1 MANTADT
8 PACAG
13 LRLFLDTADRAAWD
27 RWLPTGLFYGVTT
40 NPTILER
47 AGLKCRLPVL
57 ADVVRDS
64 LRHAIAEAQV
74 QTWGVQ
80 TESLVENGR
89 ALAALDR
96 RVVVKVPATLAGVR
110 AAAALHRSGVR
121 TTLTAVYAAHQA
133 LIGAAAGCDYVA
145 PYFGRIGDAGRDAM
159 AEMAAMTAI
168 LAASAR
174 PTRLLVASIRTPA
187 DLAMLA
193 AAGVN
198 TFTIGPAVAE
208 ALFDVQA
215 TSDAA
220 AEFEAAASR

>member
-1 MANTADT
+1 MTNAAEPVAN
-8 PACAG
+8 PG

-57 ADVVRDS
+57 TDLVRDA

-133 LIGAAAGCDYVA
+133 LIGAAAGADYVA

-159 AEMAAMTAI
+159 AEMTAMMAI
-168 LAASAR
+168 LAASAS
-174 PTRLLVASIRTPA
+174 PTRLLVASIRAPA

-193 AAGVN
+193 AAGMN

-208 ALFDVQA
+208 ALFDVEA
-215 TSDAA
+215 TTDAA
-220 AEFEAAASR
+220 GEFEAAALR

>member
-1 MANTADT
+1 MTNRAEASAD
-8 PACAG
+8 AG
-13 LRLFLDTADRAAWD
+13 LRLFLDTADRAAWE

-40 NPTILER
+40 NPALLER

-57 ADVVRDS
+57 ADLVRDA
-64 LRHAIAEAQV
+64 LRHGIAEAQV

-80 TESLVENGR
+80 TEWLIENGL
-89 ALAALDR
+89 ALAAIDR

-110 AAAALHRSGVR
+110 AATALHRSGAR

-133 LIGAAAGCDYVA
+133 LIGAAIGCDYAA

-159 AEMAAMTAI
+159 AEIKAMTAI
-168 LAASAR
+168 ISASAR
-174 PTRLLVASIRTPA
+174 PIRLLVASIRTP
-187 DLAMLA
+187 DELAMLA
-193 AAGVN
+193 AVGVN

-215 TSDAA
+215 TSGAA
-220 AEFEAAASR
+220 AEFEAAAAR

>member
-1 MANTADT
+1 MAYRAEP
-8 PACAG
+8 PAGAG
-13 LRLFLDTADRAAWD
+13 LRLFLDTADRAAWE

-40 NPTILER
+40 NPAILER

-57 ADVVRDS
+57 ADLVQDA

-80 TESLVENGR
+80 TESLVDHGR

-110 AAAALHRSGVR
+110 AATALHRSGVR

-159 AEMAAMTAI
+159 AEMTAMMGI
-168 LAASAR
+168 LSASAR

-193 AAGVN
+193 AAGVD